1 MLICNTVYRP
11 CHISVRKMN
20 SSATSAERYHKASY
34 MRGDIKRCWDWI
46 IKAIATSLFQKFC
59 TTFRTKFNPL
69 AGRVM
74 WHDPCGEPGS
84 GLCLIMEVAPWSTVT
99 YFLGKILNDLLKWPC
114 SIDMSLESQSKADRA
129 PLFILLYS
137 GQPEGPRDIKL

>member
-99 YFLGKILNDLLKWPC
+99 YFLGKSLNDLLKWPC

-129 PLFILLYS
+129 LLFILLYS
-137 GQPEGPRDIKL
+137 GQPEGPRDTKL